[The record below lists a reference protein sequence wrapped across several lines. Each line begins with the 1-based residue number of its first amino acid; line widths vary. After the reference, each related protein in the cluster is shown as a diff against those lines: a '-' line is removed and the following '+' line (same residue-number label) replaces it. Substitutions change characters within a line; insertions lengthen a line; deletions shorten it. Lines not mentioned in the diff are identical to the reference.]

1 MRDPEVVLLDEP
13 YAGLDA
19 SARVLVDDLLSDAVR
34 HRRTVMIAS
43 HEPPP
48 ADAVDR
54 RVYLESGRVVPAEVV
69 PR

>member
-19 SARVLVDDLLSDAVR
+19 SARVLVDDLLGDAVR

-43 HEPPP
+43 HEAPP

-54 RVYLESGRVVPAEVV
+54 RVYLDSGRVVPAEVL